1 MMPESDN
8 TPLPLAIIVLTLN
21 EERHLRGCLASVAG
35 LAEQLLVID
44 SGSQDRTPEI
54 ARMSG
59 AEVLERPFNGFA
71 SQRNAALDLVNQPW
85 VLFLDADERVTPALR
100 HEIRETIQQAPDD
113 IAGFWL
119 PRRNWMVGRELH
131 GGGWWPDYQLRLL
144 RRGHARYQT
153 GREVHEV
160 VDLDGEAG
168 RLAEPL
174 RHLNYDSIA
183 EFREKQLRYAR
194 LRVDVL
200 HAEGKRPRNRT
211 FLGQPVREFAR
222 RFVSLAGYR
231 DGLLGFFLAT
241 AMAWYELRSWLWL
254 RERLTEDRNGEP
266 AAEANQERNSA
277 GLGPARDNLDLSLII
292 VSYNVRNLLIA
303 CLESIQSV
311 VASSRLRYEIIV
323 VDNASSD
330 GSPESVRQ
338 RFPGVRLIENTEN
351 LGFAAANNRGLRD
364 AGGRVI
370 VLLNPDTTVPPGT
383 MDTLYGY
390 LDAHPDAGVVGPRLV
405 YPDGSTQ
412 PSRRRF
418 PTVLTGLLESTIV
431 QDYWPENPATRRY
444 YLADRSIDVIQDV
457 DWLVG
462 ACLMARR
469 EVFEQAGVLDE
480 AFFMYSEEVE
490 WCHRVRKAGWRI
502 VYLPEATIVHH
513 EGASSR
519 QDVPARQI
527 NFDTSRVL
535 LFERLYGRRIA
546 RFLRGYLLATYIA
559 RIGIEGSKGLLGHK
573 RTLRRTRVALYWQAL
588 TSGLRPGERR

>member
-1 MMPESDN
+1 MPEADN
-8 TPLPLAIIVLTLN
+8 APLPLAIIVLTLN
-21 EERHLRGCLASVAG
+21 EERHLRGCLASAAG
-35 LAEQLLVID
+35 LAGRLLVID

-59 AEVLERPFNGFA
+59 AEVLERPFTGFA
-71 SQRNAALDLVNQPW
+71 SQRNAALDLVDQPW
-85 VLFLDADERVTPALR
+85 VLFLDADERITPALR
-100 HEIRETIQQAPDD
+100 REIREAIQQAPDNL
-113 IAGFWL
+113 AGFWL
-119 PRRNWMVGRELH
+119 PRRNWMFGRELH
-131 GGGWWPDYQLRLL
+131 GGGWWPDCQLRLL
-144 RRGHARYQT
+144 RRGRARYQT

-168 RLAEPL
+168 WLTEPL

-183 EFREKQLRYAR
+183 EFREKQLRYAH

-200 HAEGKRPRNRT
+200 QAEGKRPRNRT
-211 FLGQPVREFAR
+211 FVGQPVREFGR
-222 RFVSLAGYR
+222 RFVSLGGYR
-231 DGLLGFFLAT
+231 DGPLGLLLAT

-254 RERLTEDRNGEP
+254 RQRLAEDRNEVP
-266 AAEANQERNSA
+266 ADESDRERSLA

-292 VSYNVRNLLIA
+292 VSYNVRDLLIA
-303 CLESIQSV
+303 CLESIQSAL
-311 VASSRLRYEIIV
+311 ASSRLRYEIIV

-330 GSPESVRQ
+330 GSPEAVRH
-338 RFPGVRLIENTEN
+338 RFPGVRLIESPEN
-351 LGFAAANNRGLRD
+351 LGFAAANNRGLQI
-364 AGGRVI
+364 AGGRVL

-383 MDTLYGY
+383 LEILFDY
-390 LDAHPDAGVVGPRLV
+390 LGEHPDTGVVGPRLI

-418 PTVLTGLLESTIV
+418 PTFLTGLLESTIV
-431 QDYWPENPATRRY
+431 QDYWPKNPAARRY
-444 YLADRSIDVIQDV
+444 YLADRPDNVTQDV
-457 DWLVG
+457 EWLVG

-469 EVFEQAGVLDE
+469 KVFEQAGVLDE
-480 AFFMYSEEVE
+480 AFFMYSEEIE
-490 WCHRVRKAGWRI
+490 WCHRVRKAGWRT
-502 VYLPEATIVHH
+502 VYLPEATIIHH

-546 RFLRGYLLATYIA
+546 WLLRGYLLATYIA

-573 RTLRRTRVALYWQAL
+573 RPLRRARVALYWQAL
-588 TSGLRPGERR
+588 LSGLRPGQHR

>member
-1 MMPESDN
+1 MPEADN
-8 TPLPLAIIVLTLN
+8 APLPLAIIVLTLN
-21 EERHLRGCLASVAG
+21 EERHLRGCLASAAG
-35 LAEQLLVID
+35 LAGRLLVID

-59 AEVLERPFNGFA
+59 AEVLDRPFTGFA
-71 SQRNAALDLVNQPW
+71 SQRNAALDLVDQPW
-85 VLFLDADERVTPALR
+85 VLFLDADERITPALR
-100 HEIRETIQQAPDD
+100 REIREAIQQAPDN
-113 IAGFWL
+113 IAGYWV
-119 PRRNWMVGRELH
+119 PRRNWMFGRELQ

-144 RRGHARYQT
+144 RHGRARYQT

-160 VDLDGEAG
+160 VDLDGDAG
-168 RLAEPL
+168 WLTEPL

-200 HAEGKRPRNRT
+200 HAEGKHPRNRT
-211 FLGQPVREFAR
+211 FVGQPVREFGR
-222 RFVSLAGYR
+222 RFVSLGGYR
-231 DGLLGFFLAT
+231 DGLLGLFLAT
-241 AMAWYELRSWLWL
+241 SMAWYELRSWLWL
-254 RERLTEDRNGEP
+254 RQRLAEARIRGSATESEPDRNW
-266 AAEANQERNSA
+266 A
-277 GLGPARDNLDLSLII
+277 GLGPALDNLDLSLII
-292 VSYNVRNLLIA
+292 VSYNVRDLLIA
-303 CLESIQSV
+303 CLESIQAAL
-311 VASSRLRYEIIV
+311 ASSRLRYEIIV
-323 VDNASSD
+323 VDNASND
-330 GSPESVRQ
+330 GSPASIRQ
-338 RFPGVRLIENTEN
+338 LFPGVRLIENTEN

-364 AGGRVI
+364 AGGDVM
-370 VLLNPDTTVPPGT
+370 VLLNPDTTIPSGT
-383 MDTLYGY
+383 LEALFDY
-390 LDAHPDAGVVGPRLV
+390 LNEHPDTGIVGPRLI

-431 QDYWPENPATRRY
+431 QDYWPENPAARRY
-444 YLADRSIDVIQDV
+444 YLADRPDNLTQDV

-462 ACLMARR
+462 AFLMARR
-469 EVFEQAGVLDE
+469 EVFEQAGLLDE

-502 VYLPEATIVHH
+502 VYLPEVTIVHH

-519 QDVPARQI
+519 QNVPARQI

-535 LFERLYGRRIA
+535 LFERLHGRQIA

-573 RTLRRTRVALYWQAL
+573 RPLRRTRVALYWQAL
-588 TSGLRPGERR
+588 TSGLRPGQHR